1 MLTFEYGR
9 YVKITIALFANDQ
22 TAYFDRMI
30 PSFTNIIAQA
40 NGATATELLCR
51 SKTIAKM
58 KRHIKT
64 GLGVSKQAYKNQLGH
79 PQIQGEIQGK
89 GDVASLWTMTSSILL
104 FAHAILYAEI
114 VISQSWLDS
123 ASSCKT
129 SSSGWAR
136 VD

>member
-1 MLTFEYGR
+1 MLWFEYGR

-22 TAYFDRMI
+22 TACFDRMI

-40 NGATATELLCR
+40 NGATETELLCR

-58 KRHIKT
+58 IRHIKT
-64 GLGVSKQAYKNQLGH
+64 GMGVSKQAYKNQPGH

-104 FAHAILYAEI
+104 FAQRYFM
-114 VISQSWLDS
+114 Q
-123 ASSCKT
+123 
-129 SSSGWAR
+129 G
-136 VD
+136 